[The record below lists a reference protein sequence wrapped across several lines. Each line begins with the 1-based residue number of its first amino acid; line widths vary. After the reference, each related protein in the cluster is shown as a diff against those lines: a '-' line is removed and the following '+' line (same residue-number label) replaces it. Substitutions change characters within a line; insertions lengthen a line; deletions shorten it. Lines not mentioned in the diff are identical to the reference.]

1 MKTSKQLLTLFSGC
15 ILICCVFA
23 SLWANGHTNANLQS
37 DPSDDF
43 VGTYTT
49 EDTVIILD
57 MKDSLVSTN
66 YRSYSFSI
74 TKVDSTHIKVS
85 NFDDCNNTITVP
97 VSPSTFELNGIRGC
111 KAEYCDE
118 TGSLNGSTLSYS
130 FVLCLGAP
138 ITIKTSGVATK

>member
-37 DPSDDF
+37 DPADDF

-66 YRSYSFSI
+66 YRNYSFSI
-74 TKVDSTHIKVS
+74 TKVDSTHVKVS
-85 NFDDCNNTITVP
+85 NFDDCNNVITIP
-97 VSPSTFELNGIRGC
+97 VSPSLLELNEIEGC
-111 KAEYCDE
+111 IAKYCDVAGNL
-118 TGSLNGSTLSYS
+118 TGNTLSYH

-138 ITIKTSGVATK
+138 GLIKTSGVATK